1 MFSWM
6 ASTKTPG
13 SIFVC
18 NECGTVERKWHGQCP
33 GCAQW
38 NTLVEEAAPTPS
50 VGKGARRGIGG
61 ARESSDTSETES
73 AFRGTGLAAVPAPKA
88 RSPRAPI
95 VEPVILSE
103 VRAARIRRIPT
114 GIGEF
119 DRVLGGS
126 DAVGLGLVP
135 GSLVLLGG
143 APGIGKSTL

>member
-6 ASTKTPG
+6 ATTKTPD

-38 NTLVEEAAPTPS
+38 NTLVEEVAPSPS

-61 ARESSDTSETES
+61 PAAGASETR
-73 AFRGTGLAAVPAPKA
+73 AFDGAGLAAVPAAKA
-88 RSPRAPI
+88 RVPRGAI
-95 VEPVILSE
+95 AEPVILSE
-103 VRAARIRRIPT
+103 VRAARIRRIAT

-119 DRVLGGS
+119 DRV
-126 DAVGLGLVP
+126 
-135 GSLVLLGG
+135 
-143 APGIGKSTL
+143 

>member
-6 ASTKTPG
+6 ATTKTPD

-33 GCAQW
+33 GCGEW
-38 NTLVEEAAPTPS
+38 NTLVEETPPAPRS
-50 VGKGARRGIGG
+50 GAGARRGT
-61 ARESSDTSETES
+61 AVETNK
-73 AFRGTGLAAVPAPKA
+73 AVAAAPG
-88 RSPRAPI
+88 PI

-103 VRAARIRRIPT
+103 VRAARIKRIPT

-126 DAVGLGLVP
+126 GP
-135 GSLVLLGG
+135 S
-143 APGIGKSTL
+143 